1 MNRKQKKTLLRI
13 LITLACF
20 IVLMICEKRIAGLP
34 WYLQALF
41 YLPPYLLIGHDVIL
55 RALKNIRHGQ
65 VFDENFLMMVAT
77 FAAIGMGEFE
87 EALAV
92 MLFYQVGELFQSY
105 AVGRSRA
112 SITQMMSIAPEYA
125 GLEAEDGSVTEVDP
139 EDVEVGSVIVIRP
152 GEKIPLDG
160 TVLSGESFL
169 DTAALTGESVP
180 RRACAGDDVISG
192 CVNGAGTLRVR
203 VNRKY
208 EDSTVARILDL
219 VENASSKKAKLEN
232 FITRFAKYY
241 TPAVTIGAALLALIP
256 PVVRL
261 AMGLAPA
268 WGDWIGRACI
278 FLIVSCP
285 CALVISV
292 PLGFF
297 GGIGAASRI
306 GVLVKGS
313 NFLELIAETTTVV
326 MDKTGTLT
334 KGEFAVTGVLPA
346 EDSADAERQ
355 LLLLAAL
362 GESFST
368 HPIAQSV
375 LAAYKK
381 AEEEGGEPLP
391 TAMLSDMQEIAGHGT
406 ISRYQGREL
415 LVGNAA
421 LLSDNGVEM
430 YKITDDIKKLAGT
443 VVLVAL
449 DGVYRGA
456 LVISDSVKE
465 GAAEAVAGM
474 RRAGVRRVVMLTG
487 DREDAARAVC
497 ESLSLDTYYAELL
510 PGDKVDAVE
519 KLIADNAGSGKL
531 AFVGDGINDAPV
543 LMRADVGIAM
553 GSLGSDAAIEAAD
566 IVLMDDDVTKI
577 ARLMQ
582 IGRRTLRIVRQN
594 VVLALGVKF
603 AVLLLG
609 ALGIATMWLAVF
621 ADVGVAVLAILNSM
635 RALKG

>member
-139 EDVEVGSVIVIRP
+139 EDVEVGSVIVILP

-241 TPAVTIGAALLALIP
+241 TPVVTIGA
-256 PVVRL
+256 
-261 AMGLAPA
+261 
-268 WGDWIGRACI
+268 
-278 FLIVSCP
+278 
-285 CALVISV
+285 
-292 PLGFF
+292 
-297 GGIGAASRI
+297 
-306 GVLVKGS
+306 
-313 NFLELIAETTTVV
+313 
-326 MDKTGTLT
+326 
-334 KGEFAVTGVLPA
+334 
-346 EDSADAERQ
+346 
-355 LLLLAAL
+355 LLLAVIPSL
-362 GESFST
+362 ITGEW
-368 HPIAQSV
+368 
-375 LAAYKK
+375 
-381 AEEEGGEPLP
+381 AE
-391 TAMLSDMQEIAGHGT
+391 
-406 ISRYQGREL
+406 
-415 LVGNAA
+415 
-421 LLSDNGVEM
+421 
-430 YKITDDIKKLAGT
+430 
-443 VVLVAL
+443 
-449 DGVYRGA
+449 
-456 LVISDSVKE
+456 
-465 GAAEAVAGM
+465 
-474 RRAGVRRVVMLTG
+474 
-487 DREDAARAVC
+487 
-497 ESLSLDTYYAELL
+497 
-510 PGDKVDAVE
+510 
-519 KLIADNAGSGKL
+519 
-531 AFVGDGINDAPV
+531 
-543 LMRADVGIAM
+543 
-553 GSLGSDAAIEAAD
+553 
-566 IVLMDDDVTKI
+566 
-577 ARLMQ
+577 
-582 IGRRTLRIVRQN
+582 
-594 VVLALGVKF
+594 
-603 AVLLLG
+603 
-609 ALGIATMWLAVF
+609 
-621 ADVGVAVLAILNSM
+621 
-635 RALKG
+635 